1 MDIRNIIAKRAAQEL
16 KDGQVVSLG
25 VGIPTLIANHVPP
38 GVDVVILTPNGAIG
52 VGPARRRFL
61 RRSRQSECERR
72 THNPESRG
80 SYFDSAKSY
89 GVLRGGHTD
98 MTFLGTFQVDSQGT
112 IASYEVP
119 GKMVAGMGGAME
131 LLAGAKVVNVVT
143 EHCSSR
149 GENKLVSKCTFP
161 LTGVGEVDVVVTE
174 RAVFR
179 RYPDKGFVLE
189 EVARGYTL
197 DDIAESTRD
206 GLPGVGERQD
216 GRLRARTRG
225 RGVAATL
232 LDSGELLRRRVFES
246 LFGEVHLALF
256 GRPDYVRLHEHAQS
270 IGFVVTGPEH
280 LFAKTLRT
288 QPKLLQRSCRGGAGR
303 LVLAEYGYNH
313 PYRSAREE
321 ARYEK
326 HRGQQRRDQEQH
338 KQYRSHISTHLLPAP
353 YASPLHILT
362 GAH

>member
-1 MDIRNIIAKRAAQEL
+1 MEIRNIIAKRAAQEL

-52 VGPARRRFL
+52 VGPAAAAFCGDPDRANASGEPITL
-61 RRSRQSECERR
+61 KVG
-72 THNPESRG
+72 G

-143 EHCSSR
+143 EHCSRS
-149 GENKLVSKCTFP
+149 GESKLVKKCTFP
-161 LTGVGEVDVVVTE
+161 LTGVGEVDVIITE

-197 DDIAESTRD
+197 DDIAESTGMAYLVSENVTMD
-206 GLPGVGERQD
+206 AYGAG
-216 GRLRARTRG
+216 TRG
-225 RGVAATL
+225 
-232 LDSGELLRRRVFES
+232 
-246 LFGEVHLALF
+246 
-256 GRPDYVRLHEHAQS
+256 
-270 IGFVVTGPEH
+270 
-280 LFAKTLRT
+280 
-288 QPKLLQRSCRGGAGR
+288 QRSSS
-303 LVLAEYGYNH
+303 E
-313 PYRSAREE
+313 P
-321 ARYEK
+321 
-326 HRGQQRRDQEQH
+326 
-338 KQYRSHISTHLLPAP
+338 T
-353 YASPLHILT
+353 
-362 GAH
+362 